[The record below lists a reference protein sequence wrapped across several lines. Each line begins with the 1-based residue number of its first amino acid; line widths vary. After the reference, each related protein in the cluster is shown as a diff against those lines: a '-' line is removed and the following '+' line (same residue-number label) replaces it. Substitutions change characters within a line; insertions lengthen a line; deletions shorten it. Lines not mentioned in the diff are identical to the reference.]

1 MRTPTNVAQKRTPR
15 DIRTYCR
22 IKHGVLWHDTAK
34 HVKNARKKQARDA
47 PLDEFHAVL
56 QSKPHCQPLKGALE
70 KPPSPRLPRPGPP
83 FDPKAMLAG
92 YVSQHTPPCPVCE
105 TPFGIQ
111 FPIGCINGDDC
122 DTCMTAGRRRCHAN
136 CFCKACDA

>member
-1 MRTPTNVAQKRTPR
+1 MRAPSNAAHKRTPK

-22 IKHGVLWHDTAK
+22 IKHGVLWHDVAK
-34 HVKNARKKQARDA
+34 HVKNARKKEARDA
-47 PLDEFHAVL
+47 SPEEWHAVL
-56 QSKPHCQPLKGALE
+56 QSKPQPLKATLE
-70 KPPSPRLPRPGPP
+70 KLPSPRSPRPGSP

-92 YVSQHTPPCPVCE
+92 YISKHAPPCPTCK

-111 FPIGCINGDDC
+111 YPIGWINGDDC

-136 CFCKACDA
+136 CFCKICDT